1 MKKLAFGLSCLY
13 ILFICGCEK
22 NGCQTFLQGSWV
34 VKYPADSALLA
45 VDSAFFYNGDSLIE
59 KYKYHYPGDTVF
71 QSVHTT
77 YYINDD
83 CNEMDFN
90 GTNTW
95 TQLSTT
101 PRFTILLI
109 TPFNLL
115 IKSKASASNCDT
127 CTVYFTR

>member
-1 MKKLAFGLSCLY
+1 MKKLAFGGLCLY

-22 NGCQTFLQGSWV
+22 NGCQTFLQGAWIA
-34 VKYPADSALLA
+34 KYP
-45 VDSAFFYNGDSLIE
+45 VDSAQLAIDSVFFYNGDSLIE
-59 KYKYHYPGDTVF
+59 KYKYRYPGDTNY
-71 QSVHTT
+71 QTVHTT

-101 PRFTILLI
+101 PRFNILLI

-115 IKSKASASNCDT
+115 IRSQASAGSCDT